1 MIIMQSTESKHRDA
15 WKKSPWIIGT
25 VFVLT
30 GAFIG
35 LLLTVQ
41 FKSAVPSASYFYDE
55 LTAQKELIDSF
66 LADQG
71 LLKTQIVSLRSEIDV
86 TQESAKE
93 AVQTN
98 NLETL
103 KTLKKEVGLD
113 MAKGA
118 GVQITLNDGL
128 FVNREGAD
136 TISQSLVNASD
147 LRDLVNLLRSAKVDA
162 IAINDQRVIASS
174 SITSVGNTILVNN
187 YNLLP
192 PFNIIA
198 IGDADLIMQ
207 RLNDSSTLPDLKKRV
222 SELKIQFSAEDVAHL
237 VAPVYNGNLS
247 IKLIKEFTDPA
258 L

>member
-1 MIIMQSTESKHRDA
+1 MISDNGAQKDA

-25 VFVLT
+25 IFVLT

-41 FKSAVPSASYFYDE
+41 FKSAIPSASYFYDE

-71 LLKTQIVSLRSEIDV
+71 LLKTQIVALRSEIDI

-93 AVQTN
+93 LVQTN

-103 KTLKKEVGLD
+103 KTLKKEVGLE

-118 GVQITLNDGL
+118 GVEITMNDGL

-147 LRDLVNLLRSAKVDA
+147 LRDLINLLRSTKVDA
-162 IAINDQRVIASS
+162 ISINDQRVIASS

-192 PFNIIA
+192 PFNIVA

-207 RLNDSSTLPDLKKRV
+207 RLEDSASLPDLQKRV
-222 SELKIQFSAEDVAHL
+222 SELKIQFSAKKVAHL
-237 VAPVYNGNLS
+237 VTPVYNGNLS
-247 IKLIKEFTDPA
+247 IKLIKEFTEPA